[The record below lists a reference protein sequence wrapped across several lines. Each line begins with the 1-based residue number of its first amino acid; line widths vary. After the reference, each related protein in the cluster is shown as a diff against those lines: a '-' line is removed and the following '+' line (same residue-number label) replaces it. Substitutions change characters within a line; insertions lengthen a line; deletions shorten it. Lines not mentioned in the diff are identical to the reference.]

1 MLLLIKESSL
11 YMMMILEFIANNNSY
26 GTLNISATAPNSN
39 GSGTEK
45 LTKIKVPDDF
55 NIGAD
60 TGSSLTNDEW
70 SDGVISATDT
80 CVGQPKLIIHRGKF
94 MSGGYFKS
102 ANGFLA
108 SAPTASDYHSDV
120 TTFWNDYDDSSTN
133 ANTKHYRGDDNI
145 TGATNETTYKDN
157 FRWSMYEYLVTNT
170 SSVRSGLT
178 NFSIKLENDSNT
190 NIARSDIIPSNPG
203 FRWWNRLN

>member
-1 MLLLIKESSL
+1 MAASTPFAFTVNQDKAYSNGTRATFTLNNIVGQNAITNKGIKFI
-11 YMMMILEFIANNNSY
+11 YDDDTLEFIANNNSY

-80 CVGQPKLIIHRGKF
+80 V
-94 MSGGYFKS
+94 
-102 ANGFLA
+102 
-108 SAPTASDYHSDV
+108 
-120 TTFWNDYDDSSTN
+120 
-133 ANTKHYRGDDNI
+133 
-145 TGATNETTYKDN
+145 
-157 FRWSMYEYLVTNT
+157 
-170 SSVRSGLT
+170 
-178 NFSIKLENDSNT
+178 
-190 NIARSDIIPSNPG
+190 
-203 FRWWNRLN
+203 

>member
-11 YMMMILEFIANNNSY
+11 YDDDTLEFIANNNSY

-45 LTKIKVPDDF
+45 LAKIKVPDDF

-80 CVGQPKLIIHRGKF
+80 CVGQPKLIIHRVKF

-133 ANTKHYRGDDNI
+133 ANTSIIEAMIILLVLLMKLRIKI
-145 TGATNETTYKDN
+145 TLDGLCMNTLLQI
-157 FRWSMYEYLVTNT
+157 LVL
-170 SSVRSGLT
+170 VLGLV
-178 NFSIKLENDSNT
+178 
-190 NIARSDIIPSNPG
+190 
-203 FRWWNRLN
+203 